1 MVEKKKYFFIFILPL
16 LLIFSA
22 CTLTSGESGT
32 GIVSVETP
40 TPETVLT
47 LEPTPT
53 FSPLEL
59 YYVPPYYSL
68 FYGDIISA
76 SKTENGV
83 LVYSVISADSWEP
96 VIRAFQEHFPWV
108 NVIPLE
114 VTTGDVFAR
123 YAQDYGTNIR
133 TADIII
139 SPDVIAWQEFIAQGQ
154 VLTYRSPEGAYLP
167 SWAKTGTGI
176 YALSGEP
183 LLIVYNKQLL
193 AAPPETMEQ
202 VGILASA
209 FKNDYQEKI
218 STIDMNSPEGFVANW
233 FWLENK
239 GEAGW
244 NVLNAIG
251 KTAPVLTDSHT
262 RLLQSMALGDTRIA
276 YFVPSSSLMNRQDE
290 FPELGWSY
298 IKDGQ
303 PVMLYNMAIT
313 QANTS
318 PNSAKLFLDFLL
330 SQEGQIA
337 LSMGGLTPYRSDI
350 ARISELHI
358 ETVSQQVGQENL
370 IFSSIDP
377 EMQNASVVQPL
388 LERWQSVMTS
398 VLELPV
404 LETPTLETPTP

>member
-1 MVEKKKYFFIFILPL
+1 MVEKKKYFFVFLLPL
-16 LLIFSA
+16 LLILSA
-22 CTLTSGESGT
+22 CASSSGET
-32 GIVSVETP
+32 GAGVVSAETP
-40 TPETVLT
+40 TPEIVST

-53 FSPLEL
+53 LSSLEL
-59 YYVPPYYSL
+59 HYVPPYYSL

-83 LVYSVISADSWEP
+83 LVYSAIGADSWEP

-114 VTTGDVFAR
+114 VPTGDIFER

-139 SPDVIAWQEFIAQGQ
+139 SPDVIAWQNFIAQGQ
-154 VLTYRSPEGAYLP
+154 VLTYRSPEDAYLP
-167 SWAKTGTGI
+167 SWARTGAGI

-183 LLIVYNKQLL
+183 LLIVYNKQLVVTQ
-193 AAPPETMEQ
+193 PETMEQ
-202 VGILASA
+202 VGILVSA
-209 FKNDYQEKI
+209 FESDYREKI
-218 STIDMNSPEGFVANW
+218 SAIDITNPEGFAANW
-233 FWLENK
+233 FWLQNE
-239 GEAGW
+239 GEPGW

-251 KTAPVLTDSHT
+251 KTSPFLDAPDEQ
-262 RLLQSMALGDTRIA
+262 LLQSIDLGNTRIA
-276 YFVPSSSLMNRQDE
+276 YFVPSQLVLPRLEE
-290 FPELGWSY
+290 FPNLGWSY
-298 IKDGQ
+298 MKDGQ

-370 IFSSIDP
+370 IFSSLDP
-377 EMQNASVVQPL
+377 NALDAALVQPL
-388 LERWQSVMTS
+388 LERWQSALTS
-398 VLELPV
+398 ELEI
-404 LETPTLETPTP
+404 PTLVAPTP